1 MPTDL
6 LGYPSGSVA
15 WRVVGGGCNCLASNG
30 YGRITIEHIQPRRI
44 SKNISRFLSYSEF
57 LHLVILLGMEINL
70 FLASR
75 SIWGDFGR

>member
-1 MPTDL
+1 M
-6 LGYPSGSVA
+6 
-15 WRVVGGGCNCLASNG
+15 VGGGCNYLASNG
-30 YGRITIEHIQPRRI
+30 YGSITIEHIQAHWI
-44 SKNISRFLSYSEF
+44 GKHISRFLSYLEF